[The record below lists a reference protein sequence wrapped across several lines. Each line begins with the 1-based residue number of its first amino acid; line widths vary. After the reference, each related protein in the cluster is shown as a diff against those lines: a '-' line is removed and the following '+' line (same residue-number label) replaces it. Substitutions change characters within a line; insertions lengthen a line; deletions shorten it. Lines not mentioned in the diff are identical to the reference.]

1 MKVLGWDKIIEA
13 NKQKKLL
20 CEASAVTVGSFDGLH
35 LGHRALISRMETYIK
50 TCKVKPAKC
59 AVTFSRP
66 TRVKKD
72 ASYNGDILTLPLKL
86 KIFAELGFDFVIVID
101 FSEKFARMSGQKFFE
116 ILVKTICMKALFV
129 GHDFSC
135 GFRHRTDIKA
145 LEKLSA
151 VYDFVFDSIER
162 VAADGLEVSSSAIRA
177 AISKADFAD
186 AKKLLG
192 YSFLLDISNVGFER
206 RSPFEWIAK
215 AENFVQVLPPSG
227 VYAVELFAVDGFKHF
242 ASCIISEDFVLLRI
256 AENFGTSSGRMTAAE
271 NIAESLWLKKYYVK
285 FI

>member
-116 ILVKTICMKALFV
+116 ILV
-129 GHDFSC
+129 
-135 GFRHRTDIKA
+135 IKA

-186 AKKLLG
+186 AQKLLG

-206 RSPFEWIAK
+206 LSPFEWIAK